1 MKLTRKQMSA
11 IVKING
17 VEKKRVWV
25 DELAQVVLVDSP
37 EFDADV
43 IKALKSQWKDHSR
56 KLEVIEME
64 KKAPKKGK

>member
-1 MKLTRKQMSA
+1 MSA